1 VLGNREWLVACACS
15 AGPAFE
21 GSGVGCGMRATSGAI
36 EDVWVDSRTLEASY
50 RTVDDAP
57 PRGICGSGL
66 IDLVAELFVT
76 GVIDKS
82 GRIRRGLATPRVRE
96 GLGGAEYVV
105 AWGDETDDGRDVAL
119 SESDISSLLRA
130 KAAVYA
136 GIAVLCRSVGV
147 ELADVEQFLI
157 GGAFGEYIDVE
168 KAIRIGLLP
177 DLPPERFRFLGNT
190 SALGAYAALLCVTAR
205 HEVLDVAA
213 KMTYIELSADN
224 AFMDEYTSALFLPHT
239 NIDTFPT
246 VAALLAEDRPDGARK
261 EEA

>member
-1 VLGNREWLVACACS
+1 
-15 AGPAFE
+15 
-21 GSGVGCGMRATSGAI
+21 MRATAGAI
-36 EDVWVDSRTLEASY
+36 EDVWIDSQTLEPSY
-50 RTVDDAP
+50 RTIDDAA

-82 GRIRRGLATPRVRE
+82 GRIRPRASRRRGCAKALDGV
-96 GLGGAEYVV
+96 EYVV
-105 AWGDETDDGRDVAL
+105 AWADEADDGRDIAV
-119 SESDISSLLRA
+119 SESDISNLLRA

-147 ELADVEQFLI
+147 DLADVEQFLI

-177 DLPPERFRFLGNT
+177 DLPPDRFHFLGNT
-190 SALGAYAALLCVTAR
+190 SALGAYTALLCVNAR
-205 HEVLDVAA
+205 QDVLDVAA
-213 KMTYIELSADN
+213 KMTYVELSADN

-239 NIDTFPT
+239 HIDTFPT
-246 VAALLAEDRPDGARK
+246 VAALLAQSGLNGGSPVREGVAPPRDQIPPVAKDDGHVKEDA
-261 EEA
+261 